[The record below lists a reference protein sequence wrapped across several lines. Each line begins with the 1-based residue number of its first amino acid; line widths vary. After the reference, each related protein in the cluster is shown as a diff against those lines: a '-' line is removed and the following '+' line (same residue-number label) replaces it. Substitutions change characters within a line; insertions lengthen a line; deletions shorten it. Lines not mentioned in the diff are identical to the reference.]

1 MWWDPFGAELVGRA
15 QGATHKHLG
24 AVLSLHPATKDG
36 GGDWGV
42 RLAAGHLG
50 QGNVRD
56 QMGVIKDRLERGLCC
71 LGVQSSVCVWGGY
84 LTKHQQGPSPRC
96 CVRKCWSSGAWFS
109 QACSSM
115 GRSRTLTVQATW
127 GLIRAGPVMEGSP
140 SID

>member
-15 QGATHKHLG
+15 QGAIHKHLG

-36 GGDWGV
+36 GGEWGV

-71 LGVQSSVCVWGGY
+71 LGVQSSVCVGGG
-84 LTKHQQGPSPRC
+84 TSPNTN
-96 CVRKCWSSGAWFS
+96 KG
-109 QACSSM
+109 QAPGVVLESV
-115 GRSRTLTVQATW
+115 GVP
-127 GLIRAGPVMEGSP
+127 GLGFPKLAAQWAGVAP
-140 SID
+140 